1 MVNSEPWQPRT
12 LMITAALLFANF
24 LHLLSSRLG
33 SLIVEL
39 LQGVF
44 DVGILLDNLKQV
56 GRLQPQHFGIGGRE
70 DGRAA
75 GPSHQERH
83 LAEKL
88 AFAELVQDHFLPI
101 NLFDHPPAAPADQVH
116 RIAFIA
122 LGNHALASHEL
133 QRLELVYDGPELFL
147 AKGGEQGID
156 VLLHFQLLR
165 PHHLDLKLQFRGRLR
180 VERRRRRDLERRRRR
195 DLGRRRR
202 RGGRGFRGGRRR
214 GSRRWRRRRGWLL
227 RSKERRGGRRL
238 RSKQRRWGWLLRSKE
253 RRWHKR
259 GGDRRAG
266 IDGPHQLLGLLLL
279 RSQSQDHLVRRDA
292 LHREAGIHEQLG
304 RPVIGLDR
312 AGLVARLDALVTHA
326 EMVIRVRWLELDQT
340 L

>member
-1 MVNSEPWQPRT
+1 MVNSEPWHPRT
-12 LMITAALLFANF
+12 LMITAALLFANL
-24 LHLLSSRLG
+24 LHLLSRRLG

-44 DVGILLDNLKQV
+44 DAGILLDNLEQV

-88 AFAELVQDHFLPI
+88 AFAELVQDHFLPV
-101 NLFDHPPAAPADQVH
+101 NLFDHLPAAPADQVH

-133 QRLELVYDGPELFL
+133 QRLEFVYDGPELFL

-165 PHHLDLKLQFRGRLR
+165 PHHLDLRLHLQDRLR
-180 VERRRRRDLERRRRR
+180 LERRRRRDFERRRRRDFECRRRRDLGRRRRRDLERRRRR
-195 DLGRRRR
+195 DLDRRRRRR
-202 RGGRGFRGGRRR
+202 RGHGFHGWRRR
-214 GSRRWRRRRGWLL
+214 GSTRWRRGWLL
-227 RSKERRGGRRL
+227 RSKERRRGRRQEQAAAVGL
-238 RSKQRRWGWLLRSKE
+238 APQE
-253 RRWHKR
+253 RRQAVTQA
-259 GGDRRAG
+259 RR
-266 IDGPHQLLGLLLL
+266 
-279 RSQSQDHLVRRDA
+279 
-292 LHREAGIHEQLG
+292 
-304 RPVIGLDR
+304 RPQG
-312 AGLVARLDALVTHA
+312 
-326 EMVIRVRWLELDQT
+326 WN
-340 L
+340 

>member
-1 MVNSEPWQPRT
+1 MVNSEPWHPRT
-12 LMITAALLFANF
+12 LMITAALLFANL
-24 LHLLSSRLG
+24 LHLLSRRLG

-44 DVGILLDNLKQV
+44 DAGILLDNLEKV

-88 AFAELVQDHFLPI
+88 AFAELVQDHFLPV
-101 NLFDHPPAAPADQVH
+101 NLFDHSPAAPADQVH

-133 QRLELVYDGPELFL
+133 ERFELLYDGPELFL
-147 AKGGEQGID
+147 AKGSEQGID

-180 VERRRRRDLERRRRR
+180 LERRRRRDFECRRRRDLERRRRR

-202 RGGRGFRGGRRR
+202 RDLERRRRRDLDRRRRRRRGHGFHGWRRR
-214 GSRRWRRRRGWLL
+214 GSRRWRRGWLL
-227 RSKERRGGRRL
+227 RSKERRRGRRL
-238 RSKQRRWGWLLRSKE
+238 RSKQRRGGGGPWGQE
-253 RRWHKR
+253 R
-259 GGDRRAG
+259 GGGKSRG
-266 IDGPHQLLGLLLL
+266 GPEG
-279 RSQSQDHLVRRDA
+279 
-292 LHREAGIHEQLG
+292 
-304 RPVIGLDR
+304 
-312 AGLVARLDALVTHA
+312 
-326 EMVIRVRWLELDQT
+326 
-340 L
+340 